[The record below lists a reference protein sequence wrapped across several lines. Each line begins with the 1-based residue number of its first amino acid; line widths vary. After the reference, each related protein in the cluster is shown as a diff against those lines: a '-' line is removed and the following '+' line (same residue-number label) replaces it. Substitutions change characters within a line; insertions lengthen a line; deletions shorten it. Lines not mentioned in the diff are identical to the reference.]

1 MSPTLVETISVH
13 ELLVVGRIDN
23 VVGEVDQQLRETA
36 FGGCVVTEDWG
47 EGRVSKRLGK
57 ALAQGLTSTSVVTQT
72 ESVSCAVVK

>member
-36 FGGCVVTEDWG
+36 FGGCVVTED
-47 EGRVSKRLGK
+47 
-57 ALAQGLTSTSVVTQT
+57 
-72 ESVSCAVVK
+72 